1 MMQGREDGIDA
12 IVHNQAQDT
21 RRTDSGCLIAI
32 EACDLAVGYGGV
44 AVAMVKTLRLF
55 AGEAALLLG
64 PSGSGKSTLL
74 MTLAGLIAPISG
86 TVALEGERFDSLS
99 ARERDRR
106 RGRRIGLVFQ
116 DIHGVPGL
124 SVIDNVLLGAFAVG
138 AAQDRGAAMVL
149 LDRVGLS
156 ALATRRFE
164 TLSRGEA
171 QRVAIARALSLRP
184 AVILADE
191 PTASL
196 DDANADR
203 IADLFVSVAKETGAG
218 LIVATHDHRLKRHI
232 GRVVDL
238 EVGA

>member
-1 MMQGREDGIDA
+1 MQGREDEIDA
-12 IVHNQAQDT
+12 IAHDQSRLTGDVDPLRSA
-21 RRTDSGCLIAI
+21 AI
-32 EACDLAVGYGGV
+32 ETRGLDVGHGGV
-44 AVAMVKTLRLF
+44 SVARVGDFRLF
-55 AGEAALLLG
+55 AGETMLLLG

-74 MTLAGLIAPISG
+74 MTLAGLNVP
-86 TVALEGERFDSLS
+86 VAGAVAVEAERFDTLHV
-99 ARERDRR
+99 RERDRR

-138 AAQDRGAAMVL
+138 ARQDRAAAMVL

-156 ALATRRFE
+156 ALAARRFE

-171 QRVAIARALSLRP
+171 QRIAIARALLLRP

-196 DDANADR
+196 DDVNADR
-203 IADLFVSVAKETGAG
+203 VADLLVSTASETAAA
-218 LIVATHDHRLKRHI
+218 LIVATHDDRLKRHI
-232 GRVVDL
+232 DRVIDL
-238 EVGA
+238 GAAA

>member
-1 MMQGREDGIDA
+1 MMQGREVGIQA
-12 IVHNQAQDT
+12 IVHNQSQGLRDT
-21 RRTDSGCLIAI
+21 DRPTAI
-32 EACDLAVGYGGV
+32 EVSDLTVGHDGT
-44 AVAMVKTLRLF
+44 AVATIDTLCLV
-55 AGEAALLLG
+55 AGEAVLLLG
-64 PSGSGKSTLL
+64 PSGCGKSTLL

-86 TVALEGERFDSLS
+86 SVTLEGQRFDTLP
-99 ARERDRR
+99 AGERDRR

-138 AAQDRGAAMVL
+138 VAQDRAEAMAL

-156 ALATRRFE
+156 ALASRRFE

-171 QRVAIARALSLRP
+171 QRVAIARALLLRP

-196 DDANADR
+196 DDANAYR
-203 IADLFVSVAKETGAG
+203 IAELLMATAKETGAA
-218 LIVATHDHRLKRHI
+218 LVIATHDHRLKRNI
-232 GRVVDL
+232 GRTVDL
-238 EVGA
+238 GVAS

>member
-1 MMQGREDGIDA
+1 LVVTVD
-12 IVHNQAQDT
+12 
-21 RRTDSGCLIAI
+21 
-32 EACDLAVGYGGV
+32 DLC
-44 AVAMVKTLRLF
+44 LF
-55 AGEAALLLG
+55 AGEAVLLLG

-74 MTLAGLIAPISG
+74 MTLAGLIAP
-86 TVALEGERFDSLS
+86 VAGSVTLESERFDTLS

-106 RGRRIGLVFQ
+106 RGLRMGLVFQ
-116 DIHGVPGL
+116 DIHGMPGL
-124 SVIDNVLLGAFAVG
+124 SVIANVLLGAFAVG
-138 AAQDRGAAMVL
+138 AVQNRSDAKIL

-156 ALATRRFE
+156 ALADRRFE

-171 QRVAIARALSLRP
+171 QRVAIARALLLRP

-203 IADLFVSVAKETGAG
+203 IADLFVETARETGAA

-232 GRVVDL
+232 ERVIDL
-238 EVGA
+238 GAGS

>member
-1 MMQGREDGIDA
+1 MIHSQARPTRAIDTDRA
-12 IVHNQAQDT
+12 IVM
-21 RRTDSGCLIAI
+21 
-32 EACDLAVGYGGV
+32 DLRDLEVGHGGV
-44 AVAMVKTLRLF
+44 VAARVGDLRLF
-55 AGEAALLLG
+55 AGEAVLLLG

-86 TVALEGERFDSLS
+86 EVRLEGERFDSLP

-106 RGRRIGLVFQ
+106 RGRRMGLVFQ

-124 SVIDNVLLGAFAVG
+124 SVIDNLLLGAFSVG
-138 AAQDRGAAMVL
+138 ASQDRVGAMVL

-156 ALATRRFE
+156 ALASRRFE

-171 QRVAIARALSLRP
+171 QRVAIARALLLRP

-203 IADLFVSVAKETGAG
+203 IADLFVTAAKETGAA

-232 GRVVDL
+232 GRMIDL
-238 EVGA
+238 EARG